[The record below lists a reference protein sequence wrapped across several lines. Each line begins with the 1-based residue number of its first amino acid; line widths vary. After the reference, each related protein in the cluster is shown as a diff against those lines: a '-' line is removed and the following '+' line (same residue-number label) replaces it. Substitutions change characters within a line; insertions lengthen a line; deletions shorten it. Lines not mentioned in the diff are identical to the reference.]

1 GTNKQLQHELQR
13 ENSLTQEQLDSYR
26 KQICGLEAA
35 PQLKPT
41 ELPRPAATPVPVAT
55 KPAVAPVPSQSEGR
69 RTANQG
75 PTPIQ
80 GTPSTAPRAVP
91 KKPAPDRS
99 RDLASIA
106 AEALDDYEEEAS
118 AVMPGGYARDE
129 FIRVRYAEELKRFQG
144 TANNAR
150 RADEM
155 AFQFIMRE
163 FSLKRKDL
171 EAILAEK

>member
-1 GTNKQLQHELQR
+1 M
-13 ENSLTQEQLDSYR
+13 
-26 KQICGLEAA
+26 
-35 PQLKPT
+35 
-41 ELPRPAATPVPVAT
+41 ELPRPVAKAAAATA
-55 KPAVAPVPSQSEGR
+55 KPATSATTTSPQRAAVRPA
-69 RTANQG
+69 
-75 PTPIQ
+75 
-80 GTPSTAPRAVP
+80 TAPA
-91 KKPAPDRS
+91 KTAAKPAAPARG

-106 AEALDDYEEEAS
+106 AEALEEDEEEAS
-118 AVMPGGYARDE
+118 IVGTDGYARNE

-144 TANNAR
+144 TANDTR